1 MVTSE
6 ERPLSEPANAYK
18 RGCFVDSG
26 PARPALALGVGL
38 IGIKSIC
45 IAMRLAFPF
54 KKNIQKIC
62 RSLEVKE
69 GRVLPGHPR
78 ELQKFLKPRV
88 SF

>member
-1 MVTSE
+1 
-6 ERPLSEPANAYK
+6 
-18 RGCFVDSG
+18 
-26 PARPALALGVGL
+26 
-38 IGIKSIC
+38 
-45 IAMRLAFPF
+45 MRLAFPF